1 MCGMH
6 GQKEENAICEDD
18 SNYSEYL
25 KKIIIAANIL
35 DEKNLNFYGNLSVEE
50 CRMQKYDKMSFRE
63 ETKRDAEW
71 NIKYITIQLQVIKR
85 KSDAQ
90 FHFIIK

>member
-1 MCGMH
+1 
-6 GQKEENAICEDD
+6 
-18 SNYSEYL
+18 
-25 KKIIIAANIL
+25 
-35 DEKNLNFYGNLSVEE
+35 
-50 CRMQKYDKMSFRE
+50 MQKYDKMSFRE